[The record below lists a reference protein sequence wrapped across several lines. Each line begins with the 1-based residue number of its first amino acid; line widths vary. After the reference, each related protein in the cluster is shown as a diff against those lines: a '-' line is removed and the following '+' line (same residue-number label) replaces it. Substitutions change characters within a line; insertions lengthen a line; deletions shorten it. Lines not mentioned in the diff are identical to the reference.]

1 MRAPT
6 PLLFLLAA
14 AALAP
19 PALGQDIRPGGPTH
33 AGTRAV
39 CDLPTGQHLRNTGGS
54 DGPGGPGT
62 GSGLCVPTSCEIV
75 SRWQSAAL
83 AGLQAWC
90 QKRPGGS
97 YPEKLEQYIVQFCRE
112 QRRDIPPYVQ
122 HTGGD
127 ETLLDLAIRTG
138 RMPAITYAGVDDF
151 YREVIAHM
159 VCLAH
164 LDPPDKPDPK
174 AAIIDNN
181 RPGQWV
187 WMTRRQLLNRW
198 RGVDA
203 NGRPLTVP
211 TIRGPMQVGGG
222 WCVIF
227 LDGPPPPYST
237 KPAEERAAAER
248 VQYGQWCPPGV
259 RSWGSGPAAGPVA
272 QPVVSVFPDEY
283 NRAAE
288 AVRAG
293 ERIVLVVGTPPSWFR
308 DGSAGVHRSPS
319 FSGVAD
325 GVYEC
330 WPLDGVPSMERLTDA
345 GQVAAAMLKVGQVV
359 GQKAEPKAEARPA
372 ETNFGVDLDKM
383 QGGKRWFHNGAETSK
398 EDVLAAVAG
407 GNLVDDSDKWF
418 LCFVGTPAEQA
429 AFAAA
434 AKQLEPTAAAKLHVK
449 AYSSADWQVTQFGL
463 PPGVSIR
470 KAARGRVGE
479 EAGRLAGEVSGDNLQ
494 RFVADSFSPPKPM
507 PPAPPAPGPQPDP
520 TPAPEPA
527 PPSTPF
533 GIPMW
538 LLAAVAVAVTY
549 LLTRRK

>member
-1 MRAPT
+1 MRVPT
-6 PLLFLLAA
+6 PLLWLLAA
-14 AALAP
+14 SVLAP
-19 PALGQDIRPGGPTH
+19 PAHAQDIRPGGPTH

-54 DGPGGPGT
+54 DGL
-62 GSGLCVPTSCEIV
+62 GLCVFTSAELA
-75 SRWQSAAL
+75 SRWQSASL
-83 AGLQAWC
+83 AGFQQWMTR
-90 QKRPGGS
+90 QPGGG
-97 YPEKLEQYIVQFCRE
+97 YPEKLEEMIVRFCRE
-112 QRRDIPPYVQ
+112 SKRDIPPYVQ

-127 ETLLDLAIRTG
+127 ESLLDLAVKTG
-138 RMPAITYAGVDDF
+138 RMPCITYAGQDDF
-151 YREVIAHM
+151 YGRQTIAHM
-159 VCLAH
+159 VDVAH
-164 LDPPDKPDPK
+164 LDPPGTPDPK
-174 AAIIDNN
+174 GAIIDNN

-187 WMTRRQLLNRW
+187 WMTRKQLLDRW

-398 EDVLAAVAG
+398 EDVLAALAG
-407 GNLVDDSDKWF
+407 GTLTDDSERWF
-418 LCFVGTPAEQA
+418 LVCVGTEAERA
-429 AFAAA
+429 RFAAA
-434 AKQLEPTAAAKLHVK
+434 VKQLPPAAAGKLHVK
-449 AYSSADWQVTQFGL
+449 AYAPADWQVTQFDL
-463 PPGVSIR
+463 PTGISLR
-470 KAARGRVGE
+470 KAAANRVGP
-479 EAGRLAGEVSGDNLQ
+479 EAGRFAGEVSGDTLK
-494 RFVADSFSPPKPM
+494 RFVADAFAPPKPM
-507 PPAPPAPGPQPDP
+507 PPAPAPPAPGPQPEP

-533 GIPMW
+533 GLPMW
-538 LLAAVAVAVTY
+538 LLAAIAVAVTY
-549 LLTRRK
+549 LLTRRKS